1 MMLKQEV
8 LHLLGVYFQCVNQEW
23 REGYKV
29 QTSNTGRYVSDPVL
43 SRVVVVSISGAYNDF
58 QVRSKLTSLDNIVP
72 PNHGFMVSSTS
83 MRNVWLSMEHR
94 AILWCNRL
102 VVQVSHTLLSLIDSK
117 TGHPFP
123 DTQKRLA
130 TV

>member
-1 MMLKQEV
+1 MMLEQEV

-43 SRVVVVSISGAYNDF
+43 SCVVVVSISGAYNDF
-58 QVRSKLTSLDNIVP
+58 QI
-72 PNHGFMVSSTS
+72 HGRSTS
-83 MRNVWLSMEHR
+83 MRNVWLSMEHQ
-94 AILWCNRL
+94 AILWCNQL